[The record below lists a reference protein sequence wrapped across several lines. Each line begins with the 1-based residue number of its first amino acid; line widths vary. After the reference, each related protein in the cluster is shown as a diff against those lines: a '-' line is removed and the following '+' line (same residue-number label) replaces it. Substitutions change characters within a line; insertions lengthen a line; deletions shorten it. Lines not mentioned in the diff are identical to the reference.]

1 MAGVP
6 AAVAHVPASLDL
18 ARGAEDRSLPLLREV
33 ASVDCT
39 YEARGATI
47 SLHKGES
54 GKRTF
59 GAALADWER

>member
-1 MAGVP
+1 MVP
-6 AAVAHVPASLDL
+6 KIDHYV
-18 ARGAEDRSLPLLREV
+18 PLLRAV

-47 SLHKGES
+47 SLHNGES